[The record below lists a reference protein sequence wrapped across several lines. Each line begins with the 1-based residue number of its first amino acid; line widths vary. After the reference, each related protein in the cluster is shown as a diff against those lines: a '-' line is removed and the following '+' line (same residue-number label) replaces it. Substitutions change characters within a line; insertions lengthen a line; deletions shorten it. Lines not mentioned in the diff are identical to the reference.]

1 MPNHPPFTPA
11 SGDRFLGIEIGGT
24 KLQIVVGTSGGEIV
38 ERRRFEV
45 DREGGAEGIRSRIAE
60 VVPQLVT
67 MGRPDAVGVGYG
79 GPVDHRTG
87 RIVTSH
93 HVGGWNSFPLG
104 EWLAE
109 IARLPVFVDN
119 DANVAA
125 LGEAIHG
132 AGRRRS
138 PVFYVTLGSGVGG
151 GLVCNGRIYHGFTPG
166 EAEIG
171 HLRLDREGRTV
182 EDCCSGW
189 SVDRSIR
196 AAVAEA
202 TDGPLARLV
211 ASGPGPEA
219 RHLAEAIAAGDEGAK
234 RILEGFA
241 ENLGFALSHVTH
253 LFHPEMIVLGGGL
266 SLVGEPLREAVARHL
281 PRFVMDAFGPGPL
294 VALAELRE
302 DAVTVGAV
310 ALAARRLSES

>member
-1 MPNHPPFTPA
+1 MTRSRSTPA
-11 SGDRFLGIEIGGT
+11 ADDRFLGIEIGGT
-24 KLQIVVGTSGGEIV
+24 KLQVVLGTAGGEIV
-38 ERRRFEV
+38 ERRRCEV
-45 DREGGAEGIRSRIAE
+45 DRDGGAEGIRARIAE
-60 VVPQLVT
+60 AVPQLVLA
-67 MGRPDAVGVGYG
+67 GRPDAIGVGYG

-93 HVGGWNSFPLG
+93 HVGGWDGFPLG

-109 IARLPVFVDN
+109 IAGVPVFVDN

-132 AGRRRS
+132 AGRGHS

-151 GLVCNGRIYHGFTPG
+151 GLVCDGSIYHGFTPG

-171 HLRLDREGRTV
+171 HLRLDPAGRTL

-189 SVDRSIR
+189 SVDRGIR
-196 AAVAEA
+196 AAVAGNP
-202 TDGPLARLV
+202 DGPLARLV
-211 ASGPGPEA
+211 ASSPGPEA
-219 RHLAEAIAAGDEGAK
+219 RHLAAAIAAGDPVAT
-234 RILEGFA
+234 RILEGVA

-253 LFHPEMIVLGGGL
+253 LFHPELIVLGGGL

-294 VALAELRE
+294 VALAQLRE

-310 ALAARRLSES
+310 TLAAQRPSES